1 MCQKKC
7 VLQVAKD
14 FRCCSE
20 ARGNGRTSPT
30 LSYTR
35 MGSGHNP
42 LQPCS
47 SARNTITPTPLP
59 SKCGI
64 RPCTIPLFLME
75 NHYFVMASTQKHR
88 NQQLISAP
96 TRFSFWSD
104 VKERMRAS
112 GNQKHKHIKIQNS
125 NYNFL
130 YTLQKTSV
138 QNFR

>member
-1 MCQKKC
+1 MKPEGTAEHHQ
-7 VLQVAKD
+7 
-14 FRCCSE
+14 
-20 ARGNGRTSPT
+20 T

-42 LQPCS
+42 LQPYT
-47 SARNTITPTPLP
+47 SACNTITPTALP

-64 RPCTIPLFLME
+64 RPCIIPLFLME

-112 GNQKHKHIKIQNS
+112 CDQKHKHIKIQNS